1 MQMQEKQIAAF
12 LASAYG
18 RAATADEVAGYL
30 NPLKLPGTN
39 SVMLDLVSTAAS
51 VPVERLNLIAVPM
64 RGIWGSKD
72 SWVPVEEA
80 KKIQQLVPRME
91 YSLIDGANH
100 CPMETDAEAFNQQ
113 LLQYLTKL
121 SK

>member
-1 MQMQEKQIAAF
+1 MQEKQIAAF

-30 NPLKLPGTN
+30 SPLKLPGTN
-39 SVMLDLVSTAAS
+39 STMLDLVSTAANI
-51 VPVERLNLIAVPM
+51 PVEDLNLIGVPI
-64 RGIWGSKD
+64 RGIWGSQD

-100 CPMETDAEAFNQQ
+100 CPMETDAEAFNKQ
-113 LLQYLTKL
+113 LLKYLIKLTK
-121 SK
+121 